1 NTIKRHDNPY
11 CTSRADCHD
20 GDTASLWKHRNDTSV
35 VELEES
41 EWYDENG
48 NHIYYDRKLIRYLEK
63 TARKNNSCSQKQT
76 EGSEPFDESR
86 WYDENGNHLYYDR
99 KIIWQQ
105 QKGNAR
111 KTPRM

>member
-1 NTIKRHDNPY
+1 MIILIALLVLIAMMATPLLY
-11 CTSRADCHD
+11 A
-20 GDTASLWKHRNDTSV
+20 WKHRNDTSV

-48 NHIYYDRKLIRYLEK
+48 NR
-63 TARKNNSCSQKQT
+63 
-76 EGSEPFDESR
+76 
-86 WYDENGNHLYYDR
+86 LYYDR

>member
-1 NTIKRHDNPY
+1 MIILIALLVLIAMMATPLLY
-11 CTSRADCHD
+11 A
-20 GDTASLWKHRNDTSV
+20 WKHRNDTSV

-63 TARKNNSCSQKQT
+63 TAWKNNSCSQKQT